1 MPPLYKEQYQVIY
14 ILYGRMGKA
23 DNCTGWDHA
32 YRAQRIAFKEAD
44 FVIYNTGAGYNIS
57 AGAAKRTRRRR
68 TDIGK

>member
-1 MPPLYKEQYQVIY
+1 
-14 ILYGRMGKA
+14 MGKA
-23 DNCTGWDHA
+23 DNCTSWDHA